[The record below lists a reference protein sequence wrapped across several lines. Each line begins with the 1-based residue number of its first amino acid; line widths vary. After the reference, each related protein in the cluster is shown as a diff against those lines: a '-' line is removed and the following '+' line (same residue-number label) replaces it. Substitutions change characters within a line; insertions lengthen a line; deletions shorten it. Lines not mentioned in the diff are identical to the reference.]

1 MHKFHLKKTLSSF
14 GSSLSVCCRAFS
26 LSNAAPGVMRQAAF
40 DKQNALQLGVE
51 KKKKVATYPPSY
63 KNEELQENL
72 SMQNAP
78 LPFLTI

>member
-1 MHKFHLKKTLSSF
+1 MNGNNSFF

-51 KKKKVATYPPSY
+51 KKKNGSNLSPPY

-78 LPFLTI
+78 LPFLTIW

>member
-1 MHKFHLKKTLSSF
+1 
-14 GSSLSVCCRAFS
+14 
-26 LSNAAPGVMRQAAF
+26 MRQAAF

-51 KKKKVATYPPSY
+51 KKKTVATYPPPY